1 VGCHRVTVTYRPGLR
16 PYGEIGVAK
25 GVVVSRVLRELA
37 RPIIA
42 APMAGGPSTPELV
55 AAVEAAGG
63 MGFVAGG
70 YVGADRLAAAIED
83 VRGRGV
89 TGFGVNV
96 FVPGNAAEDGSAA
109 LASYAR
115 RLEDDA
121 RRLGVALGEA
131 RYDDDDYAAKLA
143 VVGESRVPV
152 VSFAFGL
159 PGKTV
164 VDDLHAAGS
173 EVWVTITDPAT
184 APAAV
189 RIGADAL
196 VVQGME
202 AGAHRGGP
210 GDAGDAAAAEAY
222 ALLPLLRL
230 VAARTATPL
239 VASGGIADG
248 ASVAAVLAA
257 GAAAAQ
263 LGTAFLGCPEAGTSE
278 PHREALGTDRATR
291 LTRAFTGRWARGI
304 VNRFMLAHDDAAP
317 AAYPQVHH
325 LTAPLRAAA
334 RAAGATESLHL
345 WAGQAH
351 PLIRQGP
358 AGELIEQLMTEA
370 GAALDAAAAALGGTA
385 S

>member
-1 VGCHRVTVTYRPGLR
+1 MGAGK
-16 PYGEIGVAK
+16 GVA
-25 GVVVSRVLRELA
+25 VSRVLRELA

-55 AAVEAAGG
+55 AAVGAAGG
-63 MGFVAGG
+63 IGFVPGG
-70 YVGADRLAAAIED
+70 YVRADRLAAAIEE

-89 TGFGVNV
+89 TDFGVNV
-96 FVPGNAAEDGSAA
+96 FVPGDAAVDASAA
-109 LASYAR
+109 LELYAR
-115 RLEDDA
+115 RLDDDA
-121 RRLGVALGEA
+121 RRLGVAPGAA

-143 VVGESRVPV
+143 VAGESRVPV

-159 PGKTV
+159 PDKAV

-184 APAAV
+184 TPAAE

-196 VVQGME
+196 IVQGTE

-230 VAARTATPL
+230 VAARTATPM

-257 GAAAAQ
+257 GAVAAQ
-263 LGTAFLGCPEAGTSE
+263 LGTAFMDCPEAGTSG

-304 VNRFMLAHDDAAP
+304 VNRFMVAHDDAAP

-334 RAAGATESLHL
+334 RAAGDAESLHL

-351 PLIRQGP
+351 PLTRHRP
-358 AGELIEQLMTEA
+358 ARELIEQIMTEA
-370 GAALDAAAAALGGTA
+370 DAALQAAAAALAAGQLRA
-385 S
+385 